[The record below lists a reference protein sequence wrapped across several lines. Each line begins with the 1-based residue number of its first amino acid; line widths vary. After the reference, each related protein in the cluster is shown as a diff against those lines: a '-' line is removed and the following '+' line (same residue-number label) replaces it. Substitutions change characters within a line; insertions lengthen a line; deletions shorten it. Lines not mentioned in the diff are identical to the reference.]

1 MCFGLQAKS
10 IQCETLGPKFFFK
23 AEGVVVFGQ
32 KFLFEIGKESTV
44 VLAETLLDAIET
56 GKKPFF
62 LMKDI
67 AEGISIPSLD
77 LVSEILHG

>member
-1 MCFGLQAKS
+1 M
-10 IQCETLGPKFFFK
+10 
-23 AEGVVVFGQ
+23 VFGQ

-44 VLAETLLDAIET
+44 VLVEKLLDAIEI

-67 AEGISIPSLD
+67 AEGIGIPSLD
-77 LVSEILHG
+77 SVSESCMAEVMLWGWLFQEF

>member
-1 MCFGLQAKS
+1 M
-10 IQCETLGPKFFFK
+10 
-23 AEGVVVFGQ
+23 VFGQ

-44 VLAETLLDAIET
+44 VLAERLLDAIEM

-67 AEGISIPSLD
+67 AEGIGIPSLD
-77 LVSEILHG
+77 SVSEILHG